1 MARLISWGGVGLK
14 KVEVVGDAI
23 AATAVAAVVIVG
35 SPTNALSDFGI
46 TVATSA
52 ASRNGI
58 LKRNS

>member
-1 MARLISWGGVGLK
+1 MRRVGLE
-14 KVEVVGDAI
+14 KVEVIGDAVV
-23 AATAVAAVVIVG
+23 AAVVAAVVIVG

-46 TVATSA
+46 TVATPA